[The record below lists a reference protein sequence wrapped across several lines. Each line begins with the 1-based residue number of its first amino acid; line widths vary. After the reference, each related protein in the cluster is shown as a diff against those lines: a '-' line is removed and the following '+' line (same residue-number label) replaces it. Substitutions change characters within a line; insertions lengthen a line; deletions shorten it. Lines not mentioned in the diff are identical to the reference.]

1 MTVYECQLFT
11 WPYIVKNNADIE
23 LLWLKVCRAVLKK
36 LSRVPGAWN
45 FCRVVPPGAATSLT
59 LTLMRTVWKIVLLW
73 IIMLLNM
80 SLYYIVRCCTTL
92 KEMTQDIMLHC
103 EKLRYTSRCYV
114 PTLIS
119 RSPKLP
125 LVFLELY
132 GNTGNVL
139 YFLSIS

>member
-1 MTVYECQLFT
+1 MLG
-11 WPYIVKNNADIE
+11 DIE
-23 LLWLKVCRAVLKK
+23 EIIPSAGRLKFL
-36 LSRVPGAWN
+36 PGGPARCGYIPDPN
-45 FCRVVPPGAATSLT
+45 INAKCLEDCVV
-59 LTLMRTVWKIVLLW
+59 V
-73 IIMLLNM
+73 NH
-80 SLYYIVRCCTTL
+80 TL